1 MTESNFEG
9 MTRAELL
16 AYVRKNPQDTE
27 AFHKYMDMLAATPG
41 RVKIPPEEIDTVLP
55 KILREN

>member
-16 AYVRKNPQDTE
+16 AYVRRNPNDTE
-27 AFHKYMDMLAATPG
+27 AFHKYMDMLAIAPG
-41 RVKIPPEEIDTVLP
+41 RVKIPPEQIDAVLP